1 MREGG
6 GQVEGKME
14 SVFLSSSGPH
24 FGMKNLTII
33 RKRAVVSSSS
43 VYTVVAC
50 FFYRRCIYIL
60 IPNQLPFQCRIS
72 QFSSSSEN
80 KTLNLTNNSCLYI
93 NENPVFS

>member
-1 MREGG
+1 MGEGG

-50 FFYRRCIYIL
+50 F
-60 IPNQLPFQCRIS
+60 
-72 QFSSSSEN
+72 
-80 KTLNLTNNSCLYI
+80 
-93 NENPVFS
+93 